1 VIGGSEFTANTLQT
15 QLNKLTETK
24 KIIIMRTYKLN
35 GGYSFEYA
43 LNKKTDVEVIV
54 TDYNQ
59 VTITHYQDNDEFDVI
74 PSAEEKEKWLQKV
87 EDMRTRYSKIS
98 QYLNRI
104 DELNN
109 EIIELKKDMISI
121 LDAEEDS
128 DLIAAIEN
136 GKGTGEIQN
145 ILER

>member
-1 VIGGSEFTANTLQT
+1 
-15 QLNKLTETK
+15 
-24 KIIIMRTYKLN
+24 MRTYKLN

-121 LDAEEDS
+121 LDADEDNCIIS
-128 DLIAAIEN
+128 AIEN
-136 GKGTGEIQN
+136 GKTTTEIEK
-145 ILER
+145 LL